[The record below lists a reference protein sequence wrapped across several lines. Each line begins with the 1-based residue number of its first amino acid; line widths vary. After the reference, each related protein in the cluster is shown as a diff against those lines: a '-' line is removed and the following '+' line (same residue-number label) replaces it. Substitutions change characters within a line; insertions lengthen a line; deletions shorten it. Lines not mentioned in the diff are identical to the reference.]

1 MKKALSILLT
11 AALLLT
17 CLAGCGGA
25 GSASPSGTD
34 ASGTSQ
40 STAGANVPALKGPG
54 NVTLKRLG
62 YNVAWDPTTDIMVD
76 VLKETTG
83 YDVEYYA
90 LPAENADEKLVM
102 EVAGGASYDII
113 QCSPDQFQTLMSQG
127 ALMPLNDLL
136 DVYGQDILNGVSED
150 SWRAVSGEDG
160 RA

>member
-83 YDVEYYA
+83 YDVEYGSAPERPYPRRRYKSTGKAAEAA
-90 LPAENADEKLVM
+90 LYFPASAH
-102 EVAGGASYDII
+102 
-113 QCSPDQFQTLMSQG
+113 P
-127 ALMPLNDLL
+127 P
-136 DVYGQDILNGVSED
+136 
-150 SWRAVSGEDG
+150 
-160 RA
+160 

>member
-34 ASGTSQ
+34 TSGTSQ

-90 LPAENADEKLVM
+90 LPAENAD
-102 EVAGGASYDII
+102 
-113 QCSPDQFQTLMSQG
+113 
-127 ALMPLNDLL
+127 
-136 DVYGQDILNGVSED
+136 
-150 SWRAVSGEDG
+150 
-160 RA
+160 